1 MRNDAAVH
9 EMHHLILSLH
19 PTFTITWH
27 CCYWLQMMKTTTMAM
42 GTSMVMT
49 MTHHQQLLL
58 QLPQALVSTCLL
70 WCIAFKWC
78 LWRVLWY
85 TMQLCCIW
93 FMAERHKVSTGLL
106 TLLLLL
112 PCTTTAMLVS
122 DGNLSLSAG
131 VHCRTWACHTL
142 LCLSRHQVWTRACQ
156 YIVLF
161 EQTPGVPQGM
171 QASRLLCIYLLF
183 VTQMM
188 MVSMVMTQVQ
198 LHPLLLLVNEAFEK
212 KGRTVPV
219 CGPLVFVR
227 SLWRRHW

>member
-19 PTFTITWH
+19 PTFSITWH
-27 CCYWLQMMKTTTMAM
+27 CWYWLQMMKTTTMAM

-122 DGNLSLSAG
+122 DGNLWASAG

-142 LCLSRHQVWTRACQ
+142 LCLSRHQVWTRACHT
-156 YIVLF
+156 LF
-161 EQTPGVPQGM
+161 CLSRHQVCHKACKHQGCS
-171 QASRLLCIYLLF
+171 AITCYLL
-183 VTQMM
+183 
-188 MVSMVMTQVQ
+188 
-198 LHPLLLLVNEAFEK
+198 
-212 KGRTVPV
+212 
-219 CGPLVFVR
+219 
-227 SLWRRHW
+227 RRWWWFPWWWLKFSCILCCCW